1 MGWDRGRYYS
11 RSRKVDGRVV
21 REYVGGGLAGQLAA
35 QLDAAERQKREL
47 DRAERMAMRADVE
60 ALDAKVDELD
70 EVAKLLAGAAL
81 LAAGYRRHN
90 RGEWR
95 KRRVQADQ
103 GG

>member
-21 REYVGGGLAGQLAA
+21 REYVGGGLTGQLAA
-35 QLDAAERQKREL
+35 QLDAVERAKREA
-47 DRAERMAMRADVE
+47 DRAEQEALRAEVE
-60 ALDAKVDELD
+60 ALDAALD
-70 EVAKLLAGAAL
+70 DLNEVAELLAGAAL
-81 LAAGYRRHN
+81 LAAGYHRHK

-103 GG
+103 SD